1 MMHTQTHGKK
11 LQLFDWIAL
20 LHFVQTFSSIKIEM
34 FHFRC
39 EQSFKCLKR
48 CQRLIGVIKL
58 ISVFLFAFFHA
69 PFNPV

>member
-1 MMHTQTHGKK
+1 
-11 LQLFDWIAL
+11 
-20 LHFVQTFSSIKIEM
+20 M

-58 ISVFLFAFFHA
+58 ISGFLFAFFHA
-69 PFNPV
+69 PFNPVLLIFHKTLPAAAISERALAHIHASAQIAIKTC